1 MASKP
6 SDKHRTKFLL
16 DEKDIPSKW
25 YNIQADLA
33 TPAPPVLH
41 PATGEPIGPQ
51 DLAPLF
57 PMELI
62 KQEVSRER
70 WIPIPDGIRD
80 VLRLWRPSPLLRAR
94 RLEQALG
101 TPAHIY
107 YKYEGV
113 SPAGS
118 HKPNTSVAQ
127 AYYNK
132 KEGVT
137 RISTETGAGQWG
149 SALAMACSFF
159 ELQCKVY
166 MVKVS
171 YQQKPYRRIMME
183 TWGAQVVPSPS
194 PDTQAGKKVLQE
206 DPSSPGSLG
215 IAISEAVEDA
225 ATREDTK
232 YSLGSVLN
240 HVLMHQTVIGIEA
253 KKQLEK
259 ADDEADVVIGC
270 AGGGSNFAGLSFP
283 FAADK
288 LAGKRKKLRIVAV
301 EPAACPSL
309 TKGRYVYDFGDTVG
323 LTPLVKMHT
332 LGHGFV
338 PAPLHAGG
346 LRYHGMAP
354 LVCKLYDEK
363 VIEAVAVPQ
372 VATFQAALQFARTEG
387 ILAAP
392 ESAHRVRVAIDEA
405 LQCKREGKRRTI
417 LFNLSGH
424 GHFDLAA
431 YEAFLAGKLQDYE
444 YPAEKIAE
452 ALRGLPSVTA

>member
-1 MASKP
+1 MPQKAA
-6 SDKHRTKFLL
+6 DKTRTKFLL
-16 DEKDIPSKW
+16 EEKDLPTRW
-25 YNIQADLA
+25 YNIQADLK
-33 TPAPPVLH
+33 TPPPPVLH
-41 PATGEPIGPQ
+41 PGTGQPIGPQ

-70 WIPIPDGIRD
+70 WIEIPDAVRD
-80 VLRLWRPSPLLRAR
+80 VLRLWRPSPLYRAR
-94 RLEQALG
+94 RLERALD
-101 TPAHIY
+101 TPARIY

-118 HKPNTSVAQ
+118 HKPNTAVAQ
-127 AYYNK
+127 AYYNSAEK
-132 KEGVT
+132 VA
-137 RISTETGAGQWG
+137 RITTETGAGQWG
-149 SALAMACSFF
+149 SALAMACTFF
-159 ELQCKVY
+159 GLQCKVY

-194 PDTQAGKKVLQE
+194 PDTQAGKKVLEQ
-206 DPSSPGSLG
+206 DPNSPGSLG

-225 ATREDTK
+225 ATRDDTK

-240 HVLMHQTVIGIEA
+240 HVLMHQTVIGLEA
-253 KKQLEK
+253 KQQLEQ
-259 ADDEADVVIGC
+259 AGDEPDVVIGC

-283 FAADK
+283 FAGDK
-288 LAGKRKKLRIVAV
+288 LTGKKRKTRIIAV

-309 TKGRYVYDFGDTVG
+309 TKGKYVYDFGDTVG

-338 PAPLHAGG
+338 PPPLHAGG

-354 LVCKLYDEK
+354 LVCKLYDEG

-372 VATFQAALQFARTEG
+372 VATFQAAVQFARAEG
-387 ILAAP
+387 IIPAP
-392 ESAHRVRVAIDEA
+392 ETAHAIRVVIDEA
-405 LQCKREGKRRTI
+405 LRCQREGRREAI

-424 GHFDLAA
+424 GHFDLGA
-431 YEAFLAGKLQDYE
+431 YEQYLAGKLQDYE
-444 YPAEKIAE
+444 YPAAKIEE
-452 ALRGLPSVTA
+452 ALRGVPEVKA